1 MNGGS
6 PAHKNRGRRVSF
18 GCIRS
23 IPTGPN
29 FSDFTTTVIQD
40 NVAED
45 DEKSSGVRR
54 HSLSPPPRLRRRSSS
69 DEEDGEGAKDAKQ
82 KSGDS
87 VAEYVDSMLKK
98 TMDELMTTDSD

>member
-1 MNGGS
+1 M
-6 PAHKNRGRRVSF
+6 SF
-18 GCIRS
+18 GCIRA

-29 FSDFTTTVIQD
+29 FADFATTMIPD

-45 DEKSSGVRR
+45 EERPSGVRR
-54 HSLSPPPRLRRRSSS
+54 HSLSPPPRLGRRSSS
-69 DEEDGEGAKDAKQ
+69 DEDGEDNKKP
-82 KSGDS
+82 GDS